1 MIGCSDSEKT
11 TVRLRMALDNFSIR
25 RAAPSDCDIILH
37 HRRSMFQEM
46 KDGTSD
52 ELDRTVQIA
61 RPWLIGAL
69 ANGSYL
75 GWLVENEQGGVVA
88 GAGVVILSWPASPK
102 NLENR
107 RALIVNVYTEPEFR
121 GQGLARQ
128 LMLMVLAWLREQG
141 FRMAA
146 LHASVAGKHLY
157 ETLGFR
163 PTNEMQIR
171 LE

>member
-1 MIGCSDSEKT
+1 MASDDIT
-11 TVRLRMALDNFSIR
+11 IR
-25 RAAPSDCDIILH
+25 RAAPRDCDVILH

-46 KDGTSD
+46 KEGTAD

-69 ANGSYL
+69 ANGTYQ
-75 GWLVENEQGGVVA
+75 GWLADDGQGNVVA

-107 RALIVNVYTEPEFR
+107 RALIVNVYTEPQFR
-121 GQGLARQ
+121 SRGLARQ
-128 LMLMVLAWLREQG
+128 LMLTVLDWLKEQG

-146 LHASVAGKHLY
+146 LHASEAGKHLY

-163 PTNEMQIR
+163 PTNEMQVR

>member
-1 MIGCSDSEKT
+1 MVSYDIT
-11 TVRLRMALDNFSIR
+11 IR
-25 RAAPSDCDIILH
+25 RALPRDCDVILH
-37 HRRSMFQEM
+37 QRRSMFQEM
-46 KDGTSD
+46 KEGSPE

-61 RPWLIGAL
+61 RPWLLGAL
-69 ANGSYL
+69 ANGSYQ
-75 GWLVENEQGGVVA
+75 GWLAEDHEGKVIA

-121 GQGLARQ
+121 GQGLARR
-128 LMLMVLAWLREQG
+128 LMLTILDWLKEQG
-141 FRMAA
+141 FRMTA
-146 LHASVAGKHLY
+146 LHASEAGRHLY

-163 PTNEMQIR
+163 ATNEMQLR

>member
-1 MIGCSDSEKT
+1 
-11 TVRLRMALDNFSIR
+11 MAWDDITIR
-25 RAAPSDCDIILH
+25 RAAPRDCDIILH

-46 KDGTSD
+46 KEGTSD

-61 RPWLIGAL
+61 RPWLIAAL
-69 ANGSYL
+69 ANGPYQ
-75 GWLVENEQGGVVA
+75 GWLAEDQQAVVVA

-121 GQGLARQ
+121 GRGLARQ
-128 LMLMVLAWLREQG
+128 LMSTVLAWLKEQG

-146 LHASVAGKHLY
+146 LHASAAGKHLY

-163 PTNEMQIR
+163 PTNEMQVR

>member
-1 MIGCSDSEKT
+1 MIGCSDSEKQG
-11 TVRLRMALDNFSIR
+11 LGMALDNLSIR
-25 RAAPSDCDIILH
+25 RAAPRDCDIILH

-46 KDGTSD
+46 KEGASD

-61 RPWLIGAL
+61 RPWLMTAL
-69 ANGSYL
+69 SNGTYQ
-75 GWLVENEQGGVVA
+75 GWLAEDSQRKVVA
-88 GAGVVILSWPASPK
+88 GAGVVVLSWPASPK

-107 RALIVNVYTEPEFR
+107 RALIVNVYTELEFR

-128 LMLMVLAWLREQG
+128 LMLTALDWLKEQG

-146 LHASVAGKHLY
+146 LHASDAGRHLY

-163 PTNEMQIR
+163 PTNEMQVR

>member
-1 MIGCSDSEKT
+1 
-11 TVRLRMALDNFSIR
+11 MAWDDITIR
-25 RAAPSDCDIILH
+25 RAAPRDCDIILH

-46 KDGTSD
+46 KEGTSD
-52 ELDRTVQIA
+52 ELDRTFQIA
-61 RPWLIGAL
+61 RPWLMSAL
-69 ANGSYL
+69 SNGNYQ
-75 GWLVENEQGGVVA
+75 GWLAQDEQGRVVA

-121 GQGLARQ
+121 GRGLARQ
-128 LMLMVLAWLREQG
+128 LMLTVLPWLKEQG

-146 LHASVAGKHLY
+146 LHASEAGKHLY

-163 PTNEMQIR
+163 PTNEIQIR